1 MNFPLFTG
9 CATALITPFLPDG
22 RLDEPAL
29 RRLLA
34 MQIAAKMDALVL
46 LGTTGEPCTLSMD
59 ERERIIEIGLECTG
73 GSIPVIVGT
82 GSNDTRRAIE
92 YARQAQRLGAAGQL
106 SVTPYYNKT
115 TQSGLIRHYHAIL
128 DACPLPMILYNVP
141 GRTGIGIKPA
151 TYKVLS
157 KHPNI
162 NGVKE
167 ASGNIAEFALT
178 RSICGDD
185 LVFWSGNDSD
195 TVPMMALGAV
205 GVISVASNIIPKDV
219 AKLCELGLA
228 GDFKAA
234 AAEYFRLADFFD
246 KLFIETNPIPVKTAM
261 NVAGMNVG
269 KLRLPLVDMDPANL
283 EKLKVSMRGVGLK
296 V

>member
-29 RRLLA
+29 RHLLA

-141 GRTGIGIKPA
+141 GRTGMG
-151 TYKVLS
+151 LS
-157 KHPNI
+157 
-162 NGVKE
+162 
-167 ASGNIAEFALT
+167 A
-178 RSICGDD
+178 
-185 LVFWSGNDSD
+185 D
-195 TVPMMALGAV
+195 T
-205 GVISVASNIIPKDV
+205 
-219 AKLCELGLA
+219 
-228 GDFKAA
+228 AA
-234 AAEYFRLADFFD
+234 ALSRHPCHRRHRLQRHA
-246 KLFIETNPIPVKTAM
+246 P
-261 NVAGMNVG
+261 
-269 KLRLPLVDMDPANL
+269 RH
-283 EKLKVSMRGVGLK
+283 
-296 V
+296 

>member
-34 MQIAAKMDALVL
+34 MQTAAKMDALVL

-151 TYKVLS
+151 TYKALS

-167 ASGNIAEFALT
+167 ASGNIAEYALT
-178 RSICGDD
+178 RSMCGDD

-195 TVPMMALGAV
+195 TVPMMALGAY

-219 AKLCELGLA
+219 AHLCDLCLA

-234 AAEYFRLADFFD
+234 SAEYFRLADFFD

-261 NVAGMNVG
+261 NLAGMNVG
-269 KLRLPLVDMDPANL
+269 KFRLPLVDMDPANI

>member
-34 MQIAAKMDALVL
+34 MQTAAKMDALVL

-92 YARQAQRLGAAGQL
+92 YACQAQRLGAAGQL

-141 GRTGIGIKPA
+141 AWGSA
-151 TYKVLS
+151 
-157 KHPNI
+157 
-162 NGVKE
+162 
-167 ASGNIAEFALT
+167 
-178 RSICGDD
+178 
-185 LVFWSGNDSD
+185 
-195 TVPMMALGAV
+195 
-205 GVISVASNIIPKDV
+205 
-219 AKLCELGLA
+219 
-228 GDFKAA
+228 
-234 AAEYFRLADFFD
+234 
-246 KLFIETNPIPVKTAM
+246 PIP
-261 NVAGMNVG
+261 
-269 KLRLPLVDMDPANL
+269 PPP
-283 EKLKVSMRGVGLK
+283 
-296 V
+296 

>member
-128 DACPLPMILYNVP
+128 DACSLPMILYNVP
-141 GRTGIGIKPA
+141 GRTGMG
-151 TYKVLS
+151 LS
-157 KHPNI
+157 ADTAAALSRHPSVV
-162 NGVKE
+162 GLKE
-167 ASGNIAEFALT
+167 ASGNSTLT
-178 RSICGDD
+178 GEILEKTRGELPIYCGNDD
-185 LVFWSGNDSD
+185 LTIPLMV
-195 TVPMMALGAV
+195 LGFQ
-205 GVISVASNIIPKDV
+205 GVISVLSNVMPAETSKMTSLALSGNWAEASQMQRDLLPMVKALFCETSPIP
-219 AKLCELGLA
+219 C
-228 GDFKAA
+228 KAA
-234 AAEYFRLADFFD
+234 
-246 KLFIETNPIPVKTAM
+246 M
-261 NVAGMNVG
+261 SMMGMCRNE
-269 KLRLPLVDMDPANL
+269 LRLPLIPMQEANQQ
-283 EKLKVSMRGVGLK
+283 KLADIMRGWKLI
-296 V
+296 

>member
-141 GRTGIGIKPA
+141 GRTGMG
-151 TYKVLS
+151 LS
-157 KHPNI
+157 ADTAAALSRHPSVV
-162 NGVKE
+162 GLKE
-167 ASGNIAEFALT
+167 ASGNDDQILPMMAQGSCGAISVVSNILPDKTRALT
-178 RSICGDD
+178 RACLERRMDD
-185 LVFWSGNDSD
+185 AQ
-195 TVPMMALGAV
+195 ALQLELMPLIRALFLQV
-205 GVISVASNIIPKDV
+205 SPIP
-219 AKLCELGLA
+219 A
-228 GDFKAA
+228 KAA
-234 AAEYFRLADFFD
+234 LAMMGLIHD
-246 KLFIETNPIPVKTAM
+246 E
-261 NVAGMNVG
+261 
-269 KLRLPLVDMDPANL
+269 LRLPLAQMDEPYRSR
-283 EKLKVSMRGVGLK
+283 LKQALLDARLLS
-296 V
+296 

>member
-34 MQIAAKMDALVL
+34 MQTAAKMDALVL

-106 SVTPYYNKT
+106 SVC
-115 TQSGLIRHYHAIL
+115 L
-128 DACPLPMILYNVP
+128 LYTSRCV
-141 GRTGIGIKPA
+141 
-151 TYKVLS
+151 
-157 KHPNI
+157 
-162 NGVKE
+162 
-167 ASGNIAEFALT
+167 
-178 RSICGDD
+178 
-185 LVFWSGNDSD
+185 
-195 TVPMMALGAV
+195 
-205 GVISVASNIIPKDV
+205 
-219 AKLCELGLA
+219 
-228 GDFKAA
+228 
-234 AAEYFRLADFFD
+234 
-246 KLFIETNPIPVKTAM
+246 
-261 NVAGMNVG
+261 
-269 KLRLPLVDMDPANL
+269 
-283 EKLKVSMRGVGLK
+283 
-296 V
+296 